1 MVDRDPFI
9 YEIRNFGSYWF
20 FCGPKNKP
28 TIRTTWF
35 RARIDQVIRVGGA
48 SEWFFLLQ
56 LTCLA
61 YYTVH
66 ILDLEFQSSIQN
78 SWFFV
83 KQPIALFFFTIFFF

>member
-48 SEWFFLLQ
+48 SEAGPRLFRAESCTKFTESDVRSQ
-56 LTCLA
+56 LYFWLA
-61 YYTVH
+61 NNFRDSH
-66 ILDLEFQSSIQN
+66 M
-78 SWFFV
+78 
-83 KQPIALFFFTIFFF
+83 